1 MPATSPVEPQLPELT
16 ALELESHVS
25 VPKATKIKGLS
36 EDTFRRHYKH
46 LIHKASPRRDV
57 VKLRTLLTSA

>member
-1 MPATSPVEPQLPELT
+1 LPELT

-25 VPKATKIKGLS
+25 VPKAAEIKGVS
-36 EDTFRRHYKH
+36 VDTFKRHYRH

-57 VKLRTLLTSA
+57 VKLRALLTSA